1 MLHTDSVFL
10 NRIHIFERVHL
21 RRTQGYHFLPPRIL
35 RAYVNMPM
43 QNKNS
48 VNALTFDGCMK
59 ESIPNF
65 FGVEMIY
72 GSLTEY
78 QTMEGQCM
86 MMLLIIY
93 SASLALSRT
102 FPAFRAL
109 SEMPERLLF
118 VLWFDYLQIFCN
130 LKTGHLQTS
139 L

>member
-1 MLHTDSVFL
+1 MFSSIEFIVLKEYICVG
-10 NRIHIFERVHL
+10 RKGIIF
-21 RRTQGYHFLPPRIL
+21 PPRIL
-35 RAYVNMPM
+35 RAHVNMPM

-72 GSLTEY
+72 RSLTEY

-93 SASLALSRT
+93 SASLALFRT

-118 VLWFDYLQIFCN
+118 VLSEKDGFDYL
-130 LKTGHLQTS
+130 
-139 L
+139 